1 MGMNVAMFASVGL
14 GYVGGIVATFVMAR
28 FIVAAALRGAAFDA
42 AQRRTVVKLAA
53 AGGLVALLP
62 ALLVGTVVGGTLG
75 GAYGEIIARGTV
87 AEASG
92 VVLGIAVG
100 MFAAVALI
108 MCTAVL
114 AGAYVGRFI
123 ANRSDA

>member
-1 MGMNVAMFASVGL
+1 MNVAMFASVGL
-14 GYVGGIVATFVMAR
+14 GYVGGLLAAFVLAR
-28 FIVAAALRGAAFDA
+28 YLVAAALRGAAFDA
-42 AQRRTVVKLAA
+42 AQRRTVIKLAA

-75 GAYGEIIARGTV
+75 GAYGEILAKGTF

-92 VVLGIAVG
+92 VVLGIAAG
-100 MFAAVALI
+100 MFVVVTLI
-108 MCTAVL
+108 LCVAVL

-123 ANRSDA
+123 AGSSDA